1 MRTANGSLFRRP
13 RLRGSFHGT
22 LTLRVMD
29 AKARPGP
36 CTPPRYA
43 MITDSEYEI
52 LDILYQDQLNGHA
65 HEISQRELAKK
76 SNLSLGMTNM
86 ILKRLL
92 QRGWLTAQQ
101 VNIRKVRYLMTN
113 EGINEVSRRSYRYF
127 KKTIKNVVKFK
138 EAVDSLVSA
147 AKRSGYTCVLLVGRS
162 DLDFIVEHACE
173 RQGLEF
179 FTSIEKRNLQGA
191 LVVFSE
197 DVVPPEAGKG
207 EGNHDGTQ
215 YLSRVISGAELE

>member
-1 MRTANGSLFRRP
+1 
-13 RLRGSFHGT
+13 
-22 LTLRVMD
+22 
-29 AKARPGP
+29 
-36 CTPPRYA
+36 

-179 FTSIEKRNLQGA
+179 FTSIENRNLQGA

-197 DVVPPEAGKG
+197 DVVPPEADKG